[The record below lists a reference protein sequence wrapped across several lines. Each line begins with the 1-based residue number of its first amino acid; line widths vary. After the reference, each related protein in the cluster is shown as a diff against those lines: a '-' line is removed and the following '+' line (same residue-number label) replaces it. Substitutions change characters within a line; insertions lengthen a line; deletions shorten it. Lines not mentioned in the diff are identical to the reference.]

1 MVLPWVYSELCIME
15 NNPTTYNNIPQRIDE
30 ILSELRVI
38 KSMVNN
44 HIEKPD
50 NIPKYLNID
59 ETVRYLNKQGISIS
73 KSTLYKRSASGLIP
87 THKIENRLY
96 FNPVELLKILTD
108 EKKSTV

>member
-1 MVLPWVYSELCIME
+1 M
-15 NNPTTYNNIPQRIDE
+15 PQRIDE

-59 ETVRYLNKQGISIS
+59 ETIRYMNKQGISIS
-73 KSTLYKRSASGLIP
+73 KSTLYKRSASGQIP

-96 FNPVELLKILTD
+96 FNPTEILQIFTD
-108 EKKSTV
+108 ENKSTV